1 MSRLNSATPRK
12 ALIVTALAGFIRSF
26 LMPDIATLQSMDFE
40 VHCAANANHAGA
52 NDVVEFLESRGV
64 IYHQV
69 DFSSNKP
76 VSKDTLTAFGQLKKL
91 AASESFDFVHCHTRS
106 RRKCWC
112 KGDALA
118 PV

>member
-26 LMPDIATLQSMDFE
+26 LMPDIATLQSMGFE

-69 DFSSNKP
+69 DFFFEQAR
-76 VSKDTLTAFGQLKKL
+76 LQRYAYCLW
-91 AASESFDFVHCHTRS
+91 AAKEACR
-106 RRKCWC
+106 
-112 KGDALA
+112 L
-118 PV
+118 